1 MSLDAD
7 AIRLPDG
14 AAANDDNLGLLE
26 HCQGWRI
33 NRPKPETASLMPAAL
48 SVSR

>member
-1 MSLDAD
+1 VKKTGRA
-7 AIRLPDG
+7 DG